1 MHNETNSY
9 AVDFSAIDKTKLALV
24 GGKGANLGELSAVI
38 ANIQN
43 TAMLVATSFI
53 SWHY

>member
-9 AVDFSAIDKTKLALV
+9 AVDFSEIDKTKLALV

-43 TAMLVATSFI
+43 TAMLAATSLI